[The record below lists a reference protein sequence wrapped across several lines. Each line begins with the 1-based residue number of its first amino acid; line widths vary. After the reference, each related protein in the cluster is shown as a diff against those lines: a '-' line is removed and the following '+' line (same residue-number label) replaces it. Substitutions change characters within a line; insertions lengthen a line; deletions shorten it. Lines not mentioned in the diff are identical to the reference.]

1 VFCVQRRKRLLGWLA
16 GVQSAYFVATG
27 VWPLV
32 HLRSFLAVTG
42 PKYDLW
48 LVKTVGLLVG
58 IIGVAV
64 GIAAWCRRYTPETV
78 TLAAGS
84 AALLAGV
91 DVYYHARGTIPAVYL
106 IDAAAEVVLV
116 VLWIVLW
123 RPDRS

>member
-1 VFCVQRRKRLLGWLA
+1 MRRQRLLRWLA
-16 GVQSAYFVATG
+16 GVQAAYFVATG

-58 IIGVAV
+58 IIGVAIGV
-64 GIAAWCRRYTPETV
+64 AAWRRRFVLEIV
-78 TLAAGS
+78 VLATGS

-106 IDAAAEVVLV
+106 VDAAAEVTLV

-123 RPDRS
+123 RPGRS